1 MSGVTRSKADV
12 MRLRDVSDVLDDLSA
27 SWTIDVAVGGAIK
40 GDAGIPEISLLM
52 DTRRHAKIDANDRL
66 RKLGTANDT
75 SLD

>member
-40 GDAGIPEISLLM
+40 GDAG
-52 DTRRHAKIDANDRL
+52 TRRHAKIDANDRL